1 MIILRKPV
9 RRVIDRKSLRFL
21 RSPLI
26 VEITETG
33 LLRMW
38 EKRRRKRYEVSL
50 ETLYLQ
56 TIWNEVKKRKE
67 KK

>member
-1 MIILRKPV
+1 MTILKKPI
-9 RRVIDRKSLRFL
+9 RRVIDRKCLRLL

-38 EKRRRKRYEVSL
+38 EKRRRKRYEISL
-50 ETLYLQ
+50 ETLYLR
-56 TIWNEVKKRKE
+56 TIWNEVQKRKE